1 MAAARGHPDM
11 VELLVTHG
19 ADVNTQTRAG
29 NTPLHKTASHGQ
41 PAAAER
47 LIALGADINAVAKQG
62 TPLQLTMT
70 LCQSSDQTRCQ
81 RVAELLRQHGATE

>member
-1 MAAARGHPDM
+1 MI
-11 VELLVTHG
+11 ELLVAHG
-19 ADVNTQTRAG
+19 ADVNTQMSTG
-29 NTPLHKTASHGQ
+29 LTPLHETASHGE

-47 LIALGADINAVAKQG
+47 LIALGADIDAVAKQG

-70 LCQSSDQTRCQ
+70 LCQPSDQTRCQ